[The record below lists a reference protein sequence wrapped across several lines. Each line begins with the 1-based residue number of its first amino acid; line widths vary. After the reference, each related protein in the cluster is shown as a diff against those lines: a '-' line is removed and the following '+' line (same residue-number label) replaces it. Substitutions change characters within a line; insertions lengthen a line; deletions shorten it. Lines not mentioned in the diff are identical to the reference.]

1 MPSDHQS
8 PNQQNV
14 RVLRVLCVSLL
25 LLFLAGCSG
34 NAASSPHKPPISPAD
49 AVSASTQGNIRLVD
63 IDGLELRHA
72 QDTRTI
78 ALVFI
83 LPDCPICN
91 SYLPKLNRLHETFAN
106 RDVTLAL
113 IHADPDITAE
123 RAREHANE
131 YQIQWPIVLDPRHE
145 WVKRAGARIAPEAA
159 VFSST
164 GDLLYL
170 GRIDNQYA
178 GLGKRRAS
186 VTSHDLA
193 DALESVL
200 AGRQAPEPRT
210 EAVGC
215 SIPEPPRGE

>member
-1 MPSDHQS
+1 MKCPADW
-8 PNQQNV
+8 V
-14 RVLRVLCVSLL
+14 IAGIRASLL
-25 LLFLAGCSG
+25 LALHAGCSRPAAIFPPQAPPRT
-34 NAASSPHKPPISPAD
+34 AASSTGESRWDP
-49 AVSASTQGNIRLVD
+49 VLVD
-63 IDGLELRHA
+63 IDGRELRPAH
-72 QDTRTI
+72 DTRAI

-91 SYLPKLNRLHETFAN
+91 SYLPELNRLHETFAN

-113 IHADPDITAE
+113 IHADPDIAPE

-145 WVKRAGARIAPEAA
+145 WVKRAGATIAPEAA
-159 VFSST
+159 VFSRT
-164 GDLLYL
+164 GDLLYR

-186 VTSHDLA
+186 VTSHDLS
-193 DALESVL
+193 DALEATL

-210 EAVGC
+210 KK
-215 SIPEPPRGE
+215 R